1 MGGAS
6 FWAIM
11 MTGMAAVLVVGFL
24 IVVAQRYKRCPSN
37 SIMVIY
43 GKVGG
48 GNSARCIH
56 GGAAFI
62 VPLIQDYAYLSLEPI
77 QIEVPLR
84 DALSMENIRVNVPSV
99 FSVAIGTD
107 SATMNN
113 AAVRL
118 LGLTQPQIKKQAED
132 IIFGQLRQVIASMK
146 IEEINRDR
154 DNFLAKIQN
163 NLEPELRKIGL
174 VLINV
179 NITDITDNSGYIDA
193 IGRRAAAEAVQQA
206 RADVAEQEK
215 RGEIRVAEN
224 VRDQQVMVAE
234 ATKNQEIGTRSA
246 EREQAVRIAELE
258 KEQAIGEQTAA
269 YERDVQIKNAE
280 RDMRVSVATANAT
293 AIEGENAAKATIA
306 STNAELRVKE
316 SDAFQLGETR
326 NEQAKAAVLEARNL
340 ALAKA
345 ALADAARVEAER
357 RAELEAPA
365 KAEKAKTIVE
375 AEAEAERH
383 RIEAE
388 GEAKAIFVK
397 LEAEAR
403 GQFEMLNQKA
413 EGLRAIVSACGGAD
427 EAFQLLMLEHLD
439 KLAEESAKAISNIQF
454 DKIVVW
460 EGGQNSNGKNSTA
473 NFLSGMANVM
483 PPMLH
488 TLKEVGGVEVP
499 EYFAKLMDDEPRK
512 NREKAEA
519 SAEASA
525 DASEEQKKAPESPA
539 S

>member
-1 MGGAS
+1 MGTP
-6 FWAIM
+6 FWAVLIVA
-11 MTGMAAVLVVGFL
+11 MAAITVAGFL
-24 IVVAQRYKRCPSN
+24 VLLATRYKRCPSN

-48 GNSARCIH
+48 GGSARCIH

-62 VPLIQDYAYLSLEPI
+62 IPLLQDYAFLSLEPI

-99 FSVAIGTD
+99 FTVAIGID
-107 SATMNN
+107 STTMNN
-113 AAVRL
+113 AAIRL
-118 LGLTQPQIKKQAED
+118 LGLPQAQIKKQAED
-132 IIFGQLRQVIASMK
+132 IIFGQLRQVIASMQ

-154 DNFLAKIQN
+154 DDFLAKIQN

-224 VRDQQVMVAE
+224 VREKQIMVAE
-234 ATKNQEIGTRSA
+234 ATKTQEIGTRA
-246 EREQAVRIAELE
+246 AQREQAVRIADLE
-258 KEQAIGEQTAA
+258 KEQAVGEQAA
-269 YERDVQIKNAE
+269 AFERDIHIKAAE
-280 RDMRVSVATANAT
+280 RDMRISVASANAE
-293 AIEGENAAKATIA
+293 AIQGENSAKAKIA
-306 STNAELRVKE
+306 QVNAELRVKE
-316 SDAFQLGETR
+316 SEAYQLGETR

-340 ALAKA
+340 ALAQA
-345 ALADAARVEAER
+345 ALADATRVEAER

-365 KAEKAKTIVE
+365 KAEKARTIVE

-388 GEAKAIFVK
+388 GEAKAIYVK

-413 EGLRAIVSACGGAD
+413 EGLRAIVSACGGAQ
-427 EAFQLLMLEHLD
+427 EAFRLLMLEHLD

-460 EGGQNSNGKNSTA
+460 EGGQGANGKNSTA

-499 EYFAKLMDDEPRK
+499 EYFARLMEEEDSRK
-512 NREKAEA
+512 EKEAKEAKETAEKK
-519 SAEASA
+519 
-525 DASEEQKKAPESPA
+525 DEEQKPVTT
-539 S
+539 